1 MYIVHPR
8 IRIVTFFTD
17 KNKKRLQRIHVGLKN
32 ITKDM
37 GVQFFLIDGMFSLIT
52 LEQYTPKVKNEY
64 DVLHEVIE
72 KKNTHVKNIFL

>member
-1 MYIVHPR
+1 
-8 IRIVTFFTD
+8 
-17 KNKKRLQRIHVGLKN
+17 
-32 ITKDM
+32 M

-72 KKNTHVKNIFL
+72 KKNTHVKNIFCDFLPYSSL